1 MADWESGNKSR
12 RMILSYDQRIMLG
25 QYSVA
30 DLMGYR
36 HTKDGQLVIEPE
48 EAKTVRFIFLAFIQ
62 GYNYDQIAMI
72 LTQKKRSTLRG
83 RQEWNGV
90 MVANIMKNERRWG
103 DLEARKSIVVDYKLG
118 KVTKNNG
125 NRCSAYV
132 PEHHE
137 AIVSPEIAR
146 AAHLVAS
153 SSKKCGVQDIAVI
166 RQGALKGFVGIHPN
180 WNGIN
185 AESIRSLCLST
196 YLPEEVAKLN
206 KMAEMR
212 SGKKLDMA
220 LPSDYLTV
228 SGICFINQSSPVM
241 EMKNLLLGAA
251 GFIGTNLAIELA
263 KNPKNKLTLVDRNK
277 DYFKTVVKM
286 NIGNINV
293 MESNLTFDM
302 DFDSILKEQ
311 DVVYHLVSTTVPTTS
326 NQHISQELVSNVIF
340 SANLFEACIRCG
352 VEKVVFISS
361 GGTVYGKESDCP
373 LKEKTATNPISSY
386 GVQKI
391 TIEKLLYLYRYMYGL
406 DYRIIRLAN
415 PYGPYQRPNGVLGA
429 VTTFTYKALQGEDI
443 TVYGDGSVVRD
454 FIYADAAGNT
464 VVYMVPNYQID
475 GKTGTWLPYDSEVI
489 EGVCFFM
496 MRNEQRKD
504 AVSPIVVDSKGVF
517 VTDAPNGFEN
527 VRSILTEYIHRDK
540 KKQPNMTEHEKYLTN
555 GTYERARESGTEQ
568 NYDMIDGCVNNVP
581 KKPRRIGGRWSV
593 LDRLHI
599 KQAERKQKEQPQ
611 QQQRERSRKN

>member
-1 MADWESGNKSR
+1 MNVEHIPAEDVDMLPCGADWQSRHLESEKRKAEIRDRIHKQAEQGQKTAKDYFRPAKPTPSIYDSDLKRVAVYARVSTSSEEQISSIENQTLYYTKKIAETENWNLQDIYSDEGKSGTSLRKRDAFKRMMRDAKDQKMDLIICASISRFARNFSDCMTQIAALKTMHPAHPIGVYFETENIYTLNPSSQYSLDIQALLADWESGNKSR
-12 RMILSYDQRIMLG
+12 RMILSYDQRIMTG
-25 QYSVA
+25 QYPVA

-153 SSKKCGVQDIAVI
+153 SSKKCGVQDIVVI

-196 YLPEEVAKLN
+196 YLPEEMAKLN

-220 LPSDYLTV
+220 SSDYLTV
-228 SGICFINQSSPVM
+228 SGTCFINQSGPVM
-241 EMKNLLLGAA
+241 TISKNGIRFSKACHTRLDDCEDVELLYHPILQVVILRKSNRKSSTAMRWRDNNDVHSAFSARAFSGLVFQTLNWRRNCRYQCRGICQERENAK
-251 GFIGTNLAIELA
+251 FLLFELDESRILIGKNHYEQAEGYSMNLECRLYRHKWVQSI
-263 KNPKNKLTLVDRNK
+263 
-277 DYFKTVVKM
+277 TVSD
-286 NIGNINV
+286 V
-293 MESNLTFDM
+293 MESG
-302 DFDSILKEQ
+302 Q
-311 DVVYHLVSTTVPTTS
+311 VV
-326 NQHISQELVSNVIF
+326 E
-340 SANLFEACIRCG
+340 
-352 VEKVVFISS
+352 
-361 GGTVYGKESDCP
+361 
-373 LKEKTATNPISSY
+373 NPMI
-386 GVQKI
+386 
-391 TIEKLLYLYRYMYGL
+391 
-406 DYRIIRLAN
+406 
-415 PYGPYQRPNGVLGA
+415 GA
-429 VTTFTYKALQGEDI
+429 I
-443 TVYGDGSVVRD
+443 PS
-454 FIYADAAGNT
+454 
-464 VVYMVPNYQID
+464 
-475 GKTGTWLPYDSEVI
+475 
-489 EGVCFFM
+489 
-496 MRNEQRKD
+496 RNE
-504 AVSPIVVDSKGVF
+504 V
-517 VTDAPNGFEN
+517 
-527 VRSILTEYIHRDK
+527 
-540 KKQPNMTEHEKYLTN
+540 
-555 GTYERARESGTEQ
+555 
-568 NYDMIDGCVNNVP
+568 
-581 KKPRRIGGRWSV
+581 
-593 LDRLHI
+593 
-599 KQAERKQKEQPQ
+599 
-611 QQQRERSRKN
+611 QRELNELLMSM